1 MGGNTNDNNYNGQ
14 NGTNG
19 VVIVRSYDL

>member
-1 MGGNTNDNNYNGQ
+1 MGGCSNDDNQGPAS
-14 NGTNG
+14 TNG